1 MRGMKRRKPWEAG
14 RAREGANSSILWA
27 MYVRGAKRTAFPT
40 NPKGMM
46 SSMDKEPEAVLL
58 SSLRAW
64 DHLGSQG
71 FSCLRTKGGRMGAV
85 WSGSKGTGLA

>member
-1 MRGMKRRKPWEAG
+1 MQTVA
-14 RAREGANSSILWA
+14 SSGPC
-27 MYVRGAKRTAFPT
+27 VRGAKRTAFPT

-71 FSCLRTKGGRMGAV
+71 FSCLRTKVGGCEQCGVGAKEQ
-85 WSGSKGTGLA
+85 G

>member
-1 MRGMKRRKPWEAG
+1 MC
-14 RAREGANSSILWA
+14 
-27 MYVRGAKRTAFPT
+27 VRGAKRTAFPT

-71 FSCLRTKGGRMGAV
+71 FSCLRTKGGEWEQCRVEAKEQG
-85 WSGSKGTGLA
+85 

>member
-14 RAREGANSSILWA
+14 RARGGANSSILWA
-27 MYVRGAKRTAFPT
+27 MCVRGAKRTAFPT

-46 SSMDKEPEAVLL
+46 SSVDKEPEAVLL

-71 FSCLRTKGGRMGAV
+71 FSCLRTKVGGWEQCGVGAKER
-85 WSGSKGTGLA
+85 S